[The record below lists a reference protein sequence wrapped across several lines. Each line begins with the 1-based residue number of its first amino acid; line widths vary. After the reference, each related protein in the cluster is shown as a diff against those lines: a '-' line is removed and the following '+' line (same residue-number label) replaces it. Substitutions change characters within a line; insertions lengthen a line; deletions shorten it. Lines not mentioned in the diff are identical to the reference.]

1 MSKLMKNNTYKWLM
15 GFFAFFVLLAGV
27 MMQTNTADAKV
38 DRDNDYKQ
46 GKVYKISPKS
56 KPLKKSGY
64 QKFKYYNSK
73 TRQYFT
79 ILSYMEK
86 FEKDGKGTLVFKKGT
101 YTITHAVFVPSNVTI
116 ILEDGA
122 TLVKGTSSGIGA
134 FPASG
139 SMFQCIRPSRA
150 GKKNVYGKHK
160 GEKNIYFVGKGN
172 ASINLKYK
180 KKSIGIIM
188 GHNKNVTVDGI
199 SFKNL
204 NTGHFLEVN
213 ASQNVKIT
221 NCGFANVKK
230 GSDYV
235 KEAINIDT
243 PDKNTGGFNSDWSKH
258 DKTGNDK
265 ILIDNCRFS
274 NLGRAIGTHKY
285 SCKGKKQ
292 VYHTKIVI
300 TNNQI
305 LNSRYDSPVRVM
317 NWKNST
323 IADNNFD
330 TIKTKGDNRAM
341 FVSGAVNVSIKNNL
355 FSNMKKAFQCIAWK
369 NSGSG
374 SQYPITYNKFTKKNI
389 EDMKTNEGRHL
400 SSGEYF
406 IRINKKYKVYT
417 KPQKVEIK
425 NYDEEK
431 KKQEETKTP
440 EPAATPVPVQ

>member
-1 MSKLMKNNTYKWLM
+1 MKNNTCKWLITVL
-15 GFFAFFVLLAGV
+15 FVFVLLGGA
-27 MMQTNTADAKV
+27 MMQADIASAKA
-38 DRDNDYKQ
+38 DSNKDYKQ
-46 GKVYKISPKS
+46 GKVYTISPGS

-64 QKFKYYNSK
+64 RDFKYYNSK

-86 FEKDGKGTLVFKKGT
+86 FEKDGKGTLVLKKGT

-122 TLVKGTSSGIGA
+122 KLQKGTSTGIAA
-134 FPASG
+134 FPAAK
-139 SMFQCIRPSRA
+139 SMFQCVRPSRA

-160 GEKNIYFVGKGN
+160 GEKNIHFVGKGS
-172 ASINLKYK
+172 ATINLKYK

-199 SFKNL
+199 HFKNL

-221 NCGFANVKK
+221 ECEFVNVKK

-243 PDKNTGGFNSDWSKH
+243 PDKNTGGFNNDWSKH

-265 ILIDNCRFS
+265 VFIDSCRFS

-292 VYHTKIVI
+292 VYHTKIVL

-323 IADNNFD
+323 IADNTFD
-330 TIKTKGDNRAM
+330 TISTKGDNRAM
-341 FVSGAVNVSIKNNL
+341 FVSGAVNVSIKNNM
-355 FSNMKKAFQCIAWK
+355 FANMKKAFQCIAWK
-369 NSGSG
+369 NSGGG
-374 SQYPITYNKFTKKNI
+374 SQYPVTYNKFTKQNI
-389 EDMKTNEGRHL
+389 EDMKTNEGRRL

-406 IRINKKYKVYT
+406 IRINKKYKVYSN
-417 KPQKVEIK
+417 PQKVAIIDYRERK
-425 NYDEEK
+425 
-431 KKQEETKTP
+431 KTP
-440 EPAATPVPVQ
+440 EPSGKPVPVQ

>member
-1 MSKLMKNNTYKWLM
+1 MKNKNYKWLM
-15 GFFAFFVLLAGV
+15 LLFAAVLLLGGAMTQTGV
-27 MMQTNTADAKV
+27 ASAKADKE
-38 DRDNDYKQ
+38 NDYKQ
-46 GKVYKISPKS
+46 GKVYTISPKS

-64 QKFKYYNSK
+64 RDFKYYNSK

-116 ILEDGA
+116 ILEKGA
-122 TLVKGTSSGIGA
+122 KLVKGSSSGIAA
-134 FPASG
+134 FPASK

-160 GEKNIYFVGKGN
+160 GEKNIHFVGKGN
-172 ASINLKYK
+172 ATINLKYK

-199 SFKNL
+199 RFKNL
-204 NTGHFLEVN
+204 NSGHFLEVN
-213 ASQNVKIT
+213 ACQNVQIT
-221 NCGFANVKK
+221 NSQFINAKK

-258 DKTGNDK
+258 DKTGNDNV
-265 ILIDNCRFS
+265 LIDNCRFS

-285 SCKGKKQ
+285 SCKGNKQ

-300 TNNQI
+300 TNNRI
-305 LNSRYDSPVRVM
+305 NHSKYDSPVRVM
-317 NWKNST
+317 NWKDSI
-323 IADNNFD
+323 IADNAFEG
-330 TIKTKGDNRAM
+330 IKTRGDNRGM

-355 FSNMKKAFQCIAWK
+355 FTSMSKAFQCIAWK
-369 NSGSG
+369 NSGAG
-374 SQYPITYNKFTKKNI
+374 SKYPITYNKFTKQNLKDMETNI
-389 EDMKTNEGRHL
+389 GRRL
-400 SSGEYF
+400 WSGEYF
-406 IRINKKYKVYT
+406 IRINKKYKVYS
-417 KPQKVEIK
+417 KPQKVTIK
-425 NYDEEK
+425 MYEEK
-431 KKQEETKTP
+431 RDEAKVP
-440 EPAATPVPVQ
+440 EI